1 MQIDPW
7 YVAPSHALLCQDVDS
22 HDLLCTV
29 QKNIDKIQ
37 GNLAELEAKL
47 KHEQEKF
54 KSYSANMQDAETR

>member
-1 MQIDPW
+1 MQDDPQC
-7 YVAPSHALLCQDVDS
+7 ATLDHALLIRDMVS
-22 HDLLCTV
+22 HSLLCAV

-54 KSYSANMQDAETR
+54 RSYSANMQDAETR

>member
-1 MQIDPW
+1 M
-7 YVAPSHALLCQDVDS
+7 
-22 HDLLCTV
+22 

-47 KHEQEKF
+47 THEREKF

>member
-1 MQIDPW
+1 MQVDPW
-7 YVAPSHALLCQDVDS
+7 HATLSHALLSQDVVS
-22 HDLLCTV
+22 HDLLCIV

-37 GNLAELEAKL
+37 GNLAELEVKL